1 MTESTE
7 FERGGLKGGGGVD
20 SREELRLEV
29 AEVANPLRGVADH
42 KMKHGEKSSSDFQKR

>member
-7 FERGGLKGGGGVD
+7 FERGALRGGGGVD

-29 AEVANPLRGVADH
+29 AEVANPLRGEADH
-42 KMKHGEKSSSDFQKR
+42 KMKHGEKSTPDIQKR